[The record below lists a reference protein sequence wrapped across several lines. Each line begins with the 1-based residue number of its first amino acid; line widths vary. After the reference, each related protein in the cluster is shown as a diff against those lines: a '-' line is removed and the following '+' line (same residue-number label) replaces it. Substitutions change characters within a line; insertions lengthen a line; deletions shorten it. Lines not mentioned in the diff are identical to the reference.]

1 MSATILHLLAPAK
14 LNLFLHITGRRADG
28 YHTLQTLFQ
37 LLDYG
42 DAMSFQLHPQ
52 GAQALHLQTSGL
64 NSNLPIPMEQN
75 LVMRAA
81 SKLRAIAGKS
91 LPAVQITLDKRIP
104 VGGGLGG
111 GSANAAMTLL
121 ALNTLWGLGL
131 DKAALCA
138 IGTQLGADVPVF
150 IRGQSAWAEGIGEKL
165 EPVAIP
171 PAWYL
176 VITPPCLVST
186 AQVFCHSDLTRNTP
200 AIKMAD
206 FLAGRVRNDC
216 ESVTCRLFPEVAE
229 ALNWLG
235 KFAAARMTGTGASV
249 FAAFSDEDSARKVLQ
264 DKPAEWHGFVARG
277 VDSLAHSKAG
287 N

>member
-64 NSNLPIPMEQN
+64 NSTLPIPMEQN

-186 AQVFCHSDLTRNTP
+186 AEVFCHSDLTRNTP

-249 FAAFSDEDSARKVLQ
+249 FAAFSDEDSARKVLHS
-264 DKPAEWHGFVARG
+264 KPAEWHGFVARG
-277 VDSLAHSKAG
+277 VDSLVQSKAG

>member
-1 MSATILHLLAPAK
+1 MSATVLHLLAPAK

-42 DAMSFQLHPQ
+42 DRMSFQLHPQ
-52 GAQALHLQTSGL
+52 GANALHVQGNGL
-64 NSNLPIPMEQN
+64 TGALPLPMEQN

-81 SKLRAIAGKS
+81 SKLRAIAGTD
-91 LPAVQITLDKRIP
+91 LPAVQITLDKQIP

-131 DKAALCA
+131 NDTELCA
-138 IGTQLGADVPVF
+138 IGIQLGADVPVF

-165 EPVAIP
+165 QPVSIP

-216 ESVTCRLFPEVAE
+216 ESVTCRLYPEVAE

-235 KFAAARMTGTGASV
+235 NFAATRMTGTGASV
-249 FAAFSDEDSARKVLQ
+249 FAAFSDEASARKVLEG
-264 DKPAEWHGFVARG
+264 KPAEWHGFVARG
-277 VDSLAHSKAG
+277 IDAMAQGKAG
-287 N
+287 K

>member
-131 DKAALCA
+131 DNEALCA

-186 AQVFCHSDLTRNTP
+186 AEVFCHSDLTRNTP

-216 ESVTCRLFPEVAE
+216 ESVTCRLFPEVAD